1 MLISSPQDSYYVVTD
16 TVGSP
21 ILFFSPDGS
30 LSKEIS
36 RSPYGH
42 VTYDSNP
49 SIRVPIGLF
58 GGIEVSSDINFCE
71 VCTSLNH
78 YSKPSFASVT
88 KICC

>member
-1 MLISSPQDSYYVVTD
+1 MKLLLSNADISPKESYYVVTD

-58 GGIEVSSDINFCE
+58 GGIEVSSDSNFL
-71 VCTSLNH
+71 TSL
-78 YSKPSFASVT
+78 YSFSSST
-88 KICC
+88 KICR